1 MERPSLRGKDRRQ
14 RVGASG
20 GGGSGEYLG
29 NVDLA
34 AAKLLELGFEFA
46 DLDIFAYVANE

>member
-14 RVGASG
+14 RGGASG
-20 GGGSGEYLG
+20 GGGSGEYLW

-34 AAKLLELGFEFA
+34 AAKLLELSFEFA
-46 DLDIFAYVANE
+46 DLDVFAYVANE